1 MKPEEPEKPEKPEN
15 PEKPEKLRP
24 RFFLLAA
31 LLVVFFVGL
40 WGLMLW
46 AAFRFAP
53 TEIHWNDIYLSW
65 IEKGGPRLVVLH
77 AIAFF
82 ILPIAIFLFVVY
94 KKSHAFEKSR
104 TRPLYW
110 LNLTIAALTG
120 LLLSLL
126 GWYLIFRHTFGS
138 YFASHYFYYNVLVRI
153 ILCTALI
160 LVGIVIYLFKKYL
173 KILFGLCEIVIAI
186 ITNIGLLTGSD
197 LTHMAPLNL
206 KPMGLFAFAAF
217 TFLLSKGVGDVVEG
231 VQERIDE
238 TLAQPQPGEPLA
250 VEPHAP

>member
-1 MKPEEPEKPEKPEN
+1 MKPEGIEKPEKEN
-15 PEKPEKLRP
+15 PEKLRP
-24 RFFLLAA
+24 RFFLMAA
-31 LLVVFFVGL
+31 LLAVFFVGL
-40 WGLMLW
+40 WALMFW
-46 AAFRFAP
+46 AVFRFAP

-65 IEKGGPRLVVLH
+65 IEKGGPRLIIPH

-82 ILPIAIFLFVVY
+82 ILPIALLLFVVY
-94 KKSHAFEKSR
+94 RKFHAFEKSR

-110 LNLTIAALTG
+110 LYLTIAALTC

-126 GWYLIFRHTFGS
+126 CWYLIFRRTFGS
-138 YFASHYFYYNVLVRI
+138 HFASHHFYYNVLVRI

-160 LVGIVIYLFKKYL
+160 LLGNVIYLFKKYL

-186 ITNIGLLTGSD
+186 LTNIGLLTGSD
-197 LTHMAPLNL
+197 LTHMPPLNL
-206 KPMGLFAFAAF
+206 QPLGLFAFGAF

-231 VQERIDE
+231 VQERIDK
-238 TLAQPQPGEPLA
+238 TLAPPQPGEPVA